1 MPAQNKKEYPL
12 DVIRHSASH
21 VMAYAINQLYP
32 EAQFGIGPSIEN
44 GFYYDVNFPQGLKLT
59 EQDLVLIKNKMIQ
72 VIKDKIPFEKKEIT
86 ANEAKKLF
94 SNLNQPYKLEIID
107 ELVSKGNGN
116 VSIYKLGDF
125 VDLCSG
131 PHVSNS
137 GEISCFELLSIAG
150 AYWKG
155 NEKNEMLTRI
165 YGTAFHNENDLMQYI
180 NTLEE
185 SKLRDHRILG
195 QQLDLFCFS
204 DLVGPGLPLFTP
216 RGTAMKEALQKKIE
230 DICYSKGFRKVMT
243 PHIAKKGLFKISG
256 HADKYPEELFHV
268 NCDRYQEYV
277 MKPVQCPHQTQI
289 YASRPRSYKD
299 LPIRYMESEKQ
310 YRAEKSGE
318 LSGLSR
324 VLAITVEDGHSFCTV
339 DQVKSEV
346 KLMVEIIK
354 EFYSSLGLWGT
365 NWISLSVRDPKHPE
379 KYIGDPKDWVVCE
392 DMLQEVSDEMGLNAI
407 RCEGE
412 AAVYGPKLDFMFKD
426 ALGRQIQI
434 PTVQVD
440 FATPKRFNLEY
451 TNEKGQK
458 VNPIMVHRAILGSY
472 ERLLVLLIEYFGGDF
487 PFWLAP
493 EQIRILTIKEDYNNY
508 AKEILMILESNRI
521 RAEVDYRNISL
532 SDKMKS
538 AHEYKIP
545 YLLIIGDKELKN
557 KVVTVRNRVTGEQ
570 EVINK
575 DSIVEYFSNK

>member
-1 MPAQNKKEYPL
+1 
-12 DVIRHSASH
+12 
-21 VMAYAINQLYP
+21 
-32 EAQFGIGPSIEN
+32 
-44 GFYYDVNFPQGLKLT
+44 
-59 EQDLVLIKNKMIQ
+59 
-72 VIKDKIPFEKKEIT
+72 
-86 ANEAKKLF
+86 
-94 SNLNQPYKLEIID
+94 
-107 ELVSKGNGN
+107 
-116 VSIYKLGDF
+116 
-125 VDLCSG
+125 
-131 PHVSNS
+131 
-137 GEISCFELLSIAG
+137 
-150 AYWKG
+150 
-155 NEKNEMLTRI
+155 
-165 YGTAFHNENDLMQYI
+165 
-180 NTLEE
+180 
-185 SKLRDHRILG
+185 
-195 QQLDLFCFS
+195 
-204 DLVGPGLPLFTP
+204 
-216 RGTAMKEALQKKIE
+216 
-230 DICYSKGFRKVMT
+230 
-243 PHIAKKGLFKISG
+243 
-256 HADKYPEELFHV
+256 
-268 NCDRYQEYV
+268 
-277 MKPVQCPHQTQI
+277 
-289 YASRPRSYKD
+289 
-299 LPIRYMESEKQ
+299 MESEKQ

>member
-216 RGTAMKEALQKKIE
+216 RG
-230 DICYSKGFRKVMT
+230 
-243 PHIAKKGLFKISG
+243 
-256 HADKYPEELFHV
+256 
-268 NCDRYQEYV
+268 
-277 MKPVQCPHQTQI
+277 
-289 YASRPRSYKD
+289 
-299 LPIRYMESEKQ
+299 
-310 YRAEKSGE
+310 
-318 LSGLSR
+318 
-324 VLAITVEDGHSFCTV
+324 
-339 DQVKSEV
+339 
-346 KLMVEIIK
+346 
-354 EFYSSLGLWGT
+354 
-365 NWISLSVRDPKHPE
+365 
-379 KYIGDPKDWVVCE
+379 
-392 DMLQEVSDEMGLNAI
+392 
-407 RCEGE
+407 
-412 AAVYGPKLDFMFKD
+412 
-426 ALGRQIQI
+426 
-434 PTVQVD
+434 
-440 FATPKRFNLEY
+440 
-451 TNEKGQK
+451 
-458 VNPIMVHRAILGSY
+458 
-472 ERLLVLLIEYFGGDF
+472 
-487 PFWLAP
+487 
-493 EQIRILTIKEDYNNY
+493 
-508 AKEILMILESNRI
+508 
-521 RAEVDYRNISL
+521 
-532 SDKMKS
+532 
-538 AHEYKIP
+538 
-545 YLLIIGDKELKN
+545 
-557 KVVTVRNRVTGEQ
+557 
-570 EVINK
+570 
-575 DSIVEYFSNK
+575 